1 MEKYAFCWWAQK
13 YTDCIAQVCD
23 DYYQPLFVKEPGAT
37 PNSEP
42 VSNLWW
48 FNFPEMVTHSDTER
62 GSAPVLVSE
71 LQVSSD
77 RWNVVTSDQPQ
88 VSPVWCR
95 DHGQRSSDD
104 FTVRPIFGKRC
115 NFVEKIAAGWARV
128 LIYAVLC
135 IEEYSQI
142 TTPQFSLSLSHTCT
156 SPLLWQTLAPCAA
169 YKWSLGYFNTDK
181 ETWPDSLSHE
191 SSFNLRPILRW
202 ALHWL
207 ETRASCVT
215 RWPGMSHQQC
225 QCQADVS
232 VRASS
237 VKMGRGN
244 NNLGRDRVRYPEQ
257 RLVTSNL

>member
-1 MEKYAFCWWAQK
+1 
-13 YTDCIAQVCD
+13 
-23 DYYQPLFVKEPGAT
+23 
-37 PNSEP
+37 
-42 VSNLWW
+42 
-48 FNFPEMVTHSDTER
+48 MVTHSDTER

-115 NFVEKIAAGWARV
+115 NFVEKIAAGWAWV
-128 LIYAVLC
+128 LICCALC

-142 TTPQFSLSLSHTCT
+142 TTPQFSLSLSHICT

-191 SSFNLRPILRW
+191 SLVNLRPILRW